1 MKEMSQKAARI
12 LIADQH
18 EITRIG
24 LRSLIEENE
33 LEICGEA
40 INGLEAVTKT
50 VALRAHLVIVN
61 AALPLLNG
69 IEVAKRVQA
78 KRPEASVMIFTEVKS
93 ERLMLQALKVGV
105 RAYILK
111 SDGISD
117 LLSGLQAVLHGH
129 MYISRDLTRILQNMA
144 NQQASAELL
153 STREKEIVQLLAE
166 GHQNYAIAQILS
178 MSAATLDTHR
188 TNIYKKLQIHTTA
201 ELIQY
206 ALRNEIVQLHDLCGS
221 LWLPARVAAP
231 GLHNASCL

>member
-1 MKEMSQKAARI
+1 MKEICQKATRI

-24 LRSLIEENE
+24 LRSLIEEID
-33 LEICGEA
+33 LYEICGEA
-40 INGLEAVTKT
+40 INGLEAVKKT
-50 VALRAHLVIVN
+50 VALRAHLLIVN

-78 KRPEASVMIFTEVKS
+78 KRPEVSVMIFTEVKS

-105 RAYILK
+105 KAFVLK

-129 MYISRDLTRILQNMA
+129 MYFSHDLTRILQTIA
-144 NQQASAELL
+144 KQQASAELL
-153 STREKEIVQLLAE
+153 SAREREIVQLLAE
-166 GHQNYAIAQILS
+166 GHQHHAIAHILS

-188 TNIYKKLQIHTTA
+188 ANIYKKLQIHTTA

-206 ALRNEIVQLHDLCGS
+206 ALRNEIVHIHDLCGS
-221 LWLPARVAAP
+221 LWLPARVAATF
-231 GLHNASCL
+231 AQ